1 MAVDGRFKREAD
13 MKVRRI
19 FVPLLA
25 CLALAALCACGDAS
39 KPEASKVEEKAD
51 ASAAKNAPAVLAE
64 SDKSAGAD
72 VKSVVL
78 EGQTFHYAVDPCA
91 LLSKEAAEEIFGEP
105 ANDAKFTFIPGIPPQ
120 TACVFSTSVPEA
132 ERFDRSPSILR
143 IAVVDPVIVQEAAY
157 THDDTV
163 QKTFERHK
171 AALGKTRSGVT
182 ELPELDVAAFAQ
194 PEAGTVYFLK
204 GDIFARV
211 TAKISK
217 KDQAKS
223 MDEMKAMQAER
234 NLGAAVAAANSILP
248 QIN

>member
-1 MAVDGRFKREAD
+1 MLVLF
-13 MKVRRI
+13 
-19 FVPLLA
+19 LA

-51 ASAAKNAPAVLAE
+51 ASAAKNAPAAPAVLAE

-78 EGQTFHYAVDPCA
+78 EGQTFHYAADPCA
-91 LLSKEAAEEIFGEP
+91 LLSKDAAEEIFGEP

-120 TACVFSTSVPEA
+120 AACVFSTSVPEA
-132 ERFDRSPSILR
+132 ERFERSPSILR
-143 IAVVDPVIVQEAAY
+143 IAVIDPVIVKEAAY
-157 THDDTV
+157 TDDDTV
-163 QKTFERHK
+163 QKAFERRK
-171 AALGKTRSGVT
+171 AALGKTANGVA
-182 ELPELDVAAFAQ
+182 ELSELGVAAFAQ
-194 PEAGTVYFLK
+194 PEAGTAYFVK
-204 GDIFARV
+204 GDLFVQV

-223 MDEMKAMQAER
+223 MDEMKAMQAKR

-248 QIN
+248 QID